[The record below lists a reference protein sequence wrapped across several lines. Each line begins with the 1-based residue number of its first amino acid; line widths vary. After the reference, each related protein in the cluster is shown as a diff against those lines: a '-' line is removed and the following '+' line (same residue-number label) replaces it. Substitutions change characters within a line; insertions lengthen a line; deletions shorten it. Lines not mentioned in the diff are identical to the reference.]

1 MTKAFY
7 IRGWYGIN
15 IEPLPNKYKELVNIR
30 LRDIN
35 IQIGVGEKKANRSLY
50 VDGFASTLSKEYS
63 GNTSNIININIDT
76 MQNICKK
83 NIPKNKI
90 F

>member
-1 MTKAFY
+1 M
-7 IRGWYGIN
+7 ILN
-15 IEPLPNKYKELVNIR
+15 L
-30 LRDIN
+30 
-35 IQIGVGEKKANRSLY
+35 QIGAGEKKANRSLY